1 MKKKIAVIIPT
12 RNRPKELGLLLD
24 SIVMNRRKPDI
35 VSIVSSGEG
44 IDEII
49 EKYKLEINIHHEHS
63 NIPGQI
69 NQRKI
74 AISNLKKYYEINVF
88 MDDDFVLNTNFF
100 EIIEKELED
109 NNVDGVAFNLQKNQ
123 NKMLGK
129 FMMSAGLMTRYG
141 SKDKYV
147 KWLNGVC
154 VLSGRALQDCKFED
168 ISHPYAAYE
177 DAMWSYPLCKKYKMR
192 FLNEHILS
200 EQNNQNLRISKFDR
214 IERHKTSLQCKI
226 FFNFEHSEFSYRKLN
241 LFFLIEALYL
251 GLIFPYKFK
260 FEKVTLILLNFK
272 AIYFIIKNKKRLES
286 TYAFRKE
293 LLTNKIF

>member
-1 MKKKIAVIIPT
+1 
-12 RNRPKELGLLLD
+12 
-24 SIVMNRRKPDI
+24 
-35 VSIVSSGEG
+35 
-44 IDEII
+44 
-49 EKYKLEINIHHEHS
+49 
-63 NIPGQI
+63 
-69 NQRKI
+69 
-74 AISNLKKYYEINVF
+74 
-88 MDDDFVLNTNFF
+88 
-100 EIIEKELED
+100 
-109 NNVDGVAFNLQKNQ
+109 
-123 NKMLGK
+123 
-129 FMMSAGLMTRYG
+129 MMSAGLMTRYG

>member
-1 MKKKIAVIIPT
+1 
-12 RNRPKELGLLLD
+12 
-24 SIVMNRRKPDI
+24 MNRRKPDI

-63 NIPGQI
+63 NKYGQV

-74 AISNLKKYYEINVF
+74 AISNLKKHYDINIF
-88 MDDDFVLNTNFF
+88 MDDDFVLNTNFL
-100 EIIEKELED
+100 EIIEEEIEN
-109 NNVDGVAFNLQKNQ
+109 NNVDGIALKIDQKI
-123 NKMLGK
+123 NKVLGK
-129 FMMSAGLMTRYG
+129 FLMSAGILRRFDSQG
-141 SKDKYV
+141 QNE

-177 DAMWSYPLCKKYKMR
+177 DALWSYPLCKKYKMS
-192 FLNEHILS
+192 FLDKHILFA
-200 EQNNQNLRISKFDR
+200 QNSQNLWISKSER
-214 IERHKTSLQCKI
+214 IERHKLSLQCKI
-226 FFNFEHSEFSYRKLN
+226 FFNFEHSEFSYRKLI
-241 LFFLIEALYL
+241 LYFLMEAIYL

-260 FEKVTLILLNFK
+260 FEKVTLVLLNFK
-272 AIYFIIKNKKRLES
+272 AIYFIIKNKKRLDS
-286 TYAFRKE
+286 TCAFRKE